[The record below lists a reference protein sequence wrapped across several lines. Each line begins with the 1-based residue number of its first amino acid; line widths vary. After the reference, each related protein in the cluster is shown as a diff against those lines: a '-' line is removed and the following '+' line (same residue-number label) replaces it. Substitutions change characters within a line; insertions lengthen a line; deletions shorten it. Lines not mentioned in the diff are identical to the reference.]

1 MWTTQ
6 HYAMMQIGQN
16 KIKINFIF
24 IYLKGS
30 DKTHDDVD
38 SESSSK
44 ILIKRFFILVMQV
57 MWST

>member
-1 MWTTQ
+1 
-6 HYAMMQIGQN
+6 MMQIGQN

-57 MWST
+57 M